1 MPPPARPP
9 DREEGHVIIRVP
21 SRQSYRRSRSRPR
34 PADAADAHRNS
45 ENDEDDARSAASSI
59 SALSMG
65 TARPHRA
72 TGNSTNVNSNRA
84 GSTRAAAVGAVIGA
98 EYGESG
104 SAAGIDVAIPDL
116 PDRGSNNCR
125 NAASNVTIASGGYSP
140 SSASRPGQSTLGNN
154 TSRGRQSNRRQLA
167 RERPLPILPEDDSSD
182 SNAADE
188 ENARRSRNQN
198 QTRSRQNTNVRA
210 QRAEGEAKTP
220 YVTDIGYSDD
230 DTRHTVASQ
239 RYTPIEQLGQRYTAN
254 NRTVRPAVGIPAC
267 GSADQ
272 RSLL

>member
-21 SRQSYRRSRSRPR
+21 SRNSRRSRPPSRGNSDGDDDT
-34 PADAADAHRNS
+34 DAQ
-45 ENDEDDARSAASSI
+45 SAASSI

-65 TARPHRA
+65 TARPHHPD
-72 TGNSTNVNSNRA
+72 NSNNNNGVAASARA
-84 GSTRAAAVGAVIGA
+84 GAVGAVIGA

-125 NAASNVTIASGGYSP
+125 NAVSNVNIASGGYSP

>member
-98 EYGESG
+98 DRLEIGG
-104 SAAGIDVAIPDL
+104 SRSFATSVATSEQRVMAVGDPAQYRSEIQEATPPDL
-116 PDRGSNNCR
+116 YFGGLTCR
-125 NAASNVTIASGGYSP
+125 SGG
-140 SSASRPGQSTLGNN
+140 
-154 TSRGRQSNRRQLA
+154 
-167 RERPLPILPEDDSSD
+167 
-182 SNAADE
+182 
-188 ENARRSRNQN
+188 
-198 QTRSRQNTNVRA
+198 
-210 QRAEGEAKTP
+210 
-220 YVTDIGYSDD
+220 
-230 DTRHTVASQ
+230 H
-239 RYTPIEQLGQRYTAN
+239 
-254 NRTVRPAVGIPAC
+254 PA
-267 GSADQ
+267 
-272 RSLL
+272 